1 LPLFCGIDWATA
13 HHDVA
18 VIDGDGRV
26 VARGRVGNDAA
37 GFAQLLTLLAQAGD
51 TPEDP
56 IPVAIETDRGL
67 WVAALRATGR
77 VIYPINPLA
86 ASRYRT
92 RYAVSGRNPMPP
104 TRCCWPTSCAPTPPR
119 TGHCPPTASWA
130 RPFGCSPAQQDA
142 VWTRQQI
149 GNQIRDLLKDF
160 YPAALAAFAELPEG
174 GLARADART
183 ILAAAP
189 TPTQAAALSPARLR
203 RLLVKAGAAATST
216 ATSTGCATFHRHL
229 PAQPPQVEAAIGI
242 HLGALLRQ
250 FDAACTGADELAEAA
265 IAHFDQHPD
274 AEIITSFP
282 GLGIWPAPG
291 SWPRSAT
298 TGPASLTPA
307 GSKPSPD
314 PPRSPVPAARKP
326 WCCTGISRIGG
337 WPPSARSGL
346 WDRCAPPET
355 GNHQAQQHLFN
366 RFLGQ
371 LHHCLQT
378 GQHYKRTP
386 GVSTSSPARGLTFNY
401 VRCLSGGHNCLGLS
415 PCRVR
420 GRWRMESSR
429 ASRPDEWCTTCRR
442 RFARSACLASAD
454 SDSG

>member
-1 LPLFCGIDWATA
+1 LHLYCGIDWATA

-203 RLLVKAGAAATST
+203 RLLVKAGAAATSA

-282 GLGIWPAPG
+282 GLGM
-291 SWPRSAT
+291 
-298 TGPASLTPA
+298 LA
-307 GSKPSPD
+307 G
-314 PPRSPVPAARKP
+314 ARVLAE
-326 WCCTGISRIGG
+326 IGDDR
-337 WPPSARSGL
+337 ARFA
-346 WDRCAPPET
+346 D
-355 GNHQAQQHLFN
+355 
-366 RFLGQ
+366 
-371 LHHCLQT
+371 
-378 GQHYKRTP
+378 
-386 GVSTSSPARGLTFNY
+386 ARGLKAFAGSAPIT
-401 VRCLSGGHNCLGLS
+401 
-415 PCRVR
+415 
-420 GRWRMESSR
+420 R
-429 ASRPDEWCTTCRR
+429 ASGKKTVVLHRHIKNRRLAALGPIWALGSLRAAGDWKPPSPTTPVQQVPRPTPPLPANRPALQTNTG
-442 RFARSACLASAD
+442 RFHLLSRSRLD
-454 SDSG
+454 F